1 MTGLAL
7 FIIGICGLILAILGV
22 VFMTL
27 KAVFSLITFRLISFI
42 GSILMVVICAVSIPF
57 LVLLIIGGGTL
68 GILGI

>member
-7 FIIGICGLILAILGV
+7 FIIGICGLFLAILGV
-22 VFMTL
+22 IFMTL
-27 KAVFSLITFRLISFI
+27 KAVFSLITLRLFSLI
-42 GSILMVVICAVSIPF
+42 GSILMIVFCAVSIPF